1 MKLKPLILAVAVAA
15 AVPLSALAAVENYTV
30 DPYHTFAN
38 FSLDHLGLATIHGR
52 FDKNSGK
59 FSLDR
64 AAKTGAVEFSVE
76 TASVGTG
83 DNDKGSRARS
93 RDEHLRSADFFNVAE
108 FPRMTF
114 KSTAVHF
121 GSEYPTSVEGN
132 LTLLGATKPVTL
144 TFERFKCVQNT
155 PPRKDRCGGNAV
167 GKIKRSD
174 FGMKTGIPSI
184 GDEIVLNIMFEGD
197 KE

>member
-1 MKLKPLILAVAVAA
+1 VKIKLLILAVAA
-15 AVPLSALAAVENYTV
+15 AVPLSAHSAVENYGL

-38 FSLDHLGLATIHGR
+38 FSLDHLGLATIYGR

-64 AAKTGAVEFSVE
+64 AAKTGAVEFNIE
-76 TASVGTG
+76 TASVTTG

-121 GSEYPTSVEGN
+121 GPEFPTSVEGN

-167 GKIKRSD
+167 GKIKRSE

-184 GDEIVLNIMFEGD
+184 GDEISLNIMFEGD
-197 KE
+197 KQ

>member
-1 MKLKPLILAVAVAA
+1 MNIKLLILAVAA
-15 AVPLSALAAVENYTV
+15 AVPLTAHSAVENYAL

-38 FSLDHLGLATIHGR
+38 FSLDHLGLATIFGR

-59 FSLDR
+59 FSIDR
-64 AAKTGAVEFSVE
+64 AAKTGAVEFNVE
-76 TASVGTG
+76 TASVTTG
-83 DNDKGSRARS
+83 DSDKGPRARS

-121 GSEYPTSVEGN
+121 GAEYPTSVEGN
-132 LTLLGATKPVTL
+132 LTLLGSTKPVTL

-167 GKIKRSD
+167 GKIKRSE

-184 GDEIVLNIMFEGD
+184 GDEIALNIMFEGD

>member
-1 MKLKPLILAVAVAA
+1 MKLKPLILAVAA
-15 AVPLSALAAVENYTV
+15 AVPLSALAAVENYNV

-38 FSLDHLGLATIHGR
+38 FSVDHLGLATMQGR

-59 FSLDR
+59 FSIDR
-64 AAKTGAVEFSVE
+64 AAKTGAVEFNVE
-76 TASVGTG
+76 TASVTTG
-83 DNDKGSRARS
+83 DSDKGPRARS

-121 GSEYPTSVEGN
+121 GAEYPTSVEGN
-132 LTLLGATKPVTL
+132 LTLLGSTKPVTL

-184 GDEIVLNIMFEGD
+184 SDEIALNIMFEGD

>member
-1 MKLKPLILAVAVAA
+1 MKRTLIAVAVALL
-15 AVPLSALAAVENYTV
+15 PLAAQASVENFVV
-30 DPYHTFAN
+30 DPLHTYTN
-38 FSLDHLGLATIHGR
+38 FTVERALSTMYGR

-64 AAKTGAVEFSVE
+64 TAKTGSVALTIE
-76 TASVGTG
+76 SASITTG
-83 DNDKGSRARS
+83 DNDKGTRARS

-114 KSTAVHF
+114 KSTAVRF
-121 GSEYPTSVEGN
+121 GPELPQSVEGN
-132 LTLLGATKPVTL
+132 LTLLGTTRPVTL
-144 TFERFKCVQNT
+144 TFEKFRCVAGT

-167 GKIKRSD
+167 GKLKRSD
-174 FGMKTGIPSI
+174 YGMKFGVGPGIS
-184 GDEIVLNIMFEGD
+184 DEITLMISFEAD

>member
-1 MKLKPLILAVAVAA
+1 MKRMLLALSIASLPIVA
-15 AVPLSALAAVENYTV
+15 SAQAENYNV

-38 FSLDHLGLATIHGR
+38 FSLDHLGLATIFGR
-52 FDKNSGK
+52 FDKNTGK
-59 FSLDR
+59 FTIDR
-64 AAKTGAVEFSVE
+64 AAKSGSVEFTVE
-76 TASVGTG
+76 TASVTTG
-83 DNDKGSRARS
+83 DNDKGTRARS

-114 KSTAVHF
+114 KSTAVHW
-121 GSEYPTSVEGN
+121 GSEYPSSVDGT

-144 TFERFKCVQNT
+144 KFERFRCVTGT

-167 GKIKRSD
+167 GTIKRSE

-184 GDEIVLNIMFEGD
+184 GDEVAINIMFEGD
-197 KE
+197 KQ